1 MKKIYIR
8 HVEHYWAFVLGK
20 VEKNSKTKLM
30 LKNGDSKVDN
40 EIRDYNSS
48 EALK

>member
-1 MKKIYIR
+1 MQNTIGPSS
-8 HVEHYWAFVLGK
+8 WGK